1 MAKFEVKNSEG
12 KKVAEAELAAE
23 VYGIEPNIH
32 VMHHIVKCQ
41 MASWRQ
47 GTQSAKGRSE
57 VSGGGKKPWRQ
68 KGTGRARQGSIRAA
82 QWRHGGVVFAP
93 KPRSYAKRMNNK
105 EVKLAMRS
113 ALSAK
118 LADGELV
125 VVKDFEFE
133 KPSTKAAVAAMK
145 ALGLEGRV
153 ALVMGSEGDGISRLV
168 LEKCDFLTKLPQRG
182 MTESLNVAQ
191 ATTALCFEWLRRNA
205 GELMGEE

>member
-68 KGTGRARQGSIRAA
+68 KGTVPARVPSVLPS
-82 QWRHGGVVFAP
+82 GVTV
-93 KPRSYAKRMNNK
+93 
-105 EVKLAMRS
+105 
-113 ALSAK
+113 ALSSP
-118 LADGELV
+118 
-125 VVKDFEFE
+125 
-133 KPSTKAAVAAMK
+133 PSPVPTLSV
-145 ALGLEGRV
+145 
-153 ALVMGSEGDGISRLV
+153 
-168 LEKCDFLTKLPQRG
+168 
-182 MTESLNVAQ
+182 
-191 ATTALCFEWLRRNA
+191 
-205 GELMGEE
+205 

>member
-93 KPRSYAKRMNNK
+93 KPRSYAKRMNDEEVDLLVLHTVSVETGLDGGGNARVTPLGNAGGQQGGK
-105 EVKLAMRS
+105 ERALLTTKRLDATGKLRATHRR
-113 ALSAK
+113 
-118 LADGELV
+118 
-125 VVKDFEFE
+125 
-133 KPSTKAAVAAMK
+133 PSTRKRK
-145 ALGLEGRV
+145 RRLEHN
-153 ALVMGSEGDGISRLV
+153 GSY
-168 LEKCDFLTKLPQRG
+168 
-182 MTESLNVAQ
+182 N
-191 ATTALCFEWLRRNA
+191 
-205 GELMGEE
+205 